1 MIAQVFV
8 RHAIAVKGSDS
19 IGPIANAGSVQNAL
33 CKMHDHATCTVP
45 LLQIPHNCLYLLG
58 FSLDQVLARSLQ
70 PSTHV
75 CHTTVRS

>member
-19 IGPIANAGSVQNAL
+19 IGPIGKAGSVQNAL

-45 LLQIPHNCLYLLG
+45 PLKTTHKCLYLMG
-58 FSLDQVLARSLQ
+58 FSYNQVLARSLQ

-75 CHTTVRS
+75 C